1 MPIIATG
8 VATAVSGLV
17 NSVTNITDTSKRR
30 LYEQNLASLS
40 FDQKLAIDKMLKEAS
55 SEDARQQILQ
65 QTLGNLSGARINA
78 ISLVQVE
85 KEKTKKTMLII
96 GGIMG
101 LLAVVGIIVTLKNKR
116 K

>member
-1 MPIIATG
+1 MPLIATAA
-8 VATAVSGLV
+8 VSAVSGLV
-17 NSVTNITDTSKRR
+17 NSVTDITDKTKRR

-65 QTLGNLSGARINA
+65 QTLGNLGGARINA
-78 ISLVQVE
+78 ISVVQVE

-96 GGIMG
+96 GGIIAV
-101 LLAVVGIIVTLKNKR
+101 LAVVGIIVTLNK
-116 K
+116 KSK

>member
-8 VATAVSGLV
+8 VASAVSGLV
-17 NSVTNITDTSKRR
+17 NSVTSISDTSKRR

-65 QTLGNLSGARINA
+65 QTLGNLGGARINA
-78 ISLVQVE
+78 LSIVQVE
-85 KEKTKKTMLII
+85 KEKTKKTILII
-96 GGIMG
+96 GGIIAV
-101 LLAVVGIIVTLKNKR
+101 LAVVGIIVTLKK
-116 K
+116 KSK

>member
-1 MPIIATG
+1 MPIIAT
-8 VATAVSGLV
+8 AAASAVSGLV
-17 NSVTNITDTSKRR
+17 NSVTNISNTGKRR

-55 SEDARQQILQ
+55 SEEARQQILQ
-65 QTLGNLSGARINA
+65 QTLGNLGGARINA

-96 GGIMG
+96 GGIIAV
-101 LLAVVGIIVTLKNKR
+101 LAVVGIIVTLKK
-116 K
+116 KSK